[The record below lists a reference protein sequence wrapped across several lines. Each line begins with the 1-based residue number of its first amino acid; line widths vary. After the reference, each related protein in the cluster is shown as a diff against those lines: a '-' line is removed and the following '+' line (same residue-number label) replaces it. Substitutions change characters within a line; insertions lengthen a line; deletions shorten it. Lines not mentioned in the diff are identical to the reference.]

1 MQIVYIHGLDS
12 NPNAEKAQKLK
23 DFCAKNFPQ
32 IKVVAPDLNRS
43 PNESI
48 ALIQEIIA
56 KDPNTGLVGSSL
68 VDFMAIFW
76 QI

>member
-48 ALIQEIIA
+48 CLIQ
-56 KDPNTGLVGSSL
+56 
-68 VDFMAIFW
+68 
-76 QI
+76 

>member
-23 DFCAKNFPQ
+23 EFCAKNFPQ
-32 IKVVAPDLNRS
+32 IKVVAPDLNCW
-43 PNESI
+43 
-48 ALIQEIIA
+48 
-56 KDPNTGLVGSSL
+56 VG
-68 VDFMAIFW
+68 FMATFW

>member
-32 IKVVAPDLNRS
+32 IHVVAPDLNRS
-43 PNESI
+43 PNES
-48 ALIQEIIA
+48 ASAKIQI
-56 KDPNTGLVGSSL
+56 LS
-68 VDFMAIFW
+68 
-76 QI
+76 